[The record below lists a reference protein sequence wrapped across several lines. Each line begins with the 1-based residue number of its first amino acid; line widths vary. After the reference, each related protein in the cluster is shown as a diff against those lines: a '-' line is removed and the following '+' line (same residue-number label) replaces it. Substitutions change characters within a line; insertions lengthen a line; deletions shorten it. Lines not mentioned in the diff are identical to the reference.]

1 MALDGIY
8 LHHIGHELRGKL
20 EGARVDKIHQPNRD
34 ELVFAFRTREAAVKV
49 LFSARANNPR
59 VNVLRTAVENPKQP
73 PMFCMLLRKRL
84 SGAKLVDIKQP
95 QLERVLSFVFEAVN
109 ELGDRVPLTLHTEIM
124 GKYSNVIL
132 CDEREKIV
140 DALKRVDAAMS
151 SKRLVLPGITYHLPP
166 AQDKLSMLQ
175 TCAAELKMALQA
187 LPKNMELSKALL
199 SVLQGVSPIVCREL
213 QYQTGRGTDLYT
225 KEMTDEQYLRLS
237 FFYQQMKETVEGYK
251 GKPYMVV
258 DKRRKPLDFSF
269 INPAQYGISA
279 IVSEKASFSELLE
292 DFYHER
298 DTMERMRVKEQDI
311 LKLLSGASNRL
322 SRKIAAQQAELAE
335 CAKRDTLKI
344 FGDLISANLYAIEKG
359 MKSVRLQNF
368 YDDALPVLDIK
379 LDEMLSP
386 SQNAQKYYNEYRKA
400 KTAEKK
406 LTEQISI
413 ANHEL
418 AYIESVFEALSRAK
432 TEQDLAEIKAELAEE
447 GYIRVIRSKKEKA
460 PSVSAPLRFEGP
472 DDFTVCVGRNNRQN
486 DRLTKTSNNND
497 IWFHTKNIPGSH
509 TVLIT
514 EGREPTERAME
525 FAAALAAKHSRAKDS
540 AKVPVDYTQIRHVS
554 KPQGAKPGM
563 VIYVNYQTMFVNP
576 ADENGQPD

>member
-8 LHHIGHELRGKL
+8 LHHIKQELEKKL

-59 VNVLRTAVENPKQP
+59 INIMRSAVENPKQP

-84 SGAKLVDIKQP
+84 SGAKLLEIRQP
-95 QLERVLSFVFEAVN
+95 QLERVLSFVFEAVG
-109 ELGDRVPLTLHTEIM
+109 ELGDRVQLTLHTEIM

-132 CDEREKIV
+132 CDKQEKIV

-151 SKRLVLPGITYHLPP
+151 SQRLVLPGLTYHLPP
-166 AQDKLSMLQ
+166 AQDKLNMLG
-175 TCAAELKMALQA
+175 TSAAQLGKALRA

-213 QYQTGRGTDLYT
+213 QFQTGRGAELFI
-225 KEMTDEQYLRLS
+225 KEMTEEQYLRLS
-237 FFYQQMKETVEGYK
+237 FFYQQMKETVENEA

-258 DKRRKPLDFSF
+258 DKQRKPMDFSF
-269 INPAQYGISA
+269 MNPAQYGISA

-311 LKLLSGASNRL
+311 LKLLSNASDRL
-322 SRKIAAQQAELAE
+322 SRKIAAQQAELE
-335 CAKRDTLKI
+335 QCAKRDTLKI
-344 FGDLISANLYAIEKG
+344 YGDLISANLYAMEKG
-359 MKSVRLQNF
+359 AKSVRLQNF
-368 YDDALPVLDIK
+368 YDEALPEIDIK
-379 LDEMLSP
+379 LDEMLTP
-386 SQNAQKYYNEYRKA
+386 SQNAQKYYKEYRKA
-400 KTAEKK
+400 KTAEEK

-413 ANHEL
+413 AQREL
-418 AYIESVFEALSRAK
+418 AYIDSVFESLSRAK
-432 TEQDLAEIKAELAEE
+432 TEQDLAEIKGELAEE
-447 GYIRVIRSKKEKA
+447 GYIRIIRSKKEKA
-460 PSVSAPLRFEGP
+460 PTVSAPLRFDGP

-486 DRLTKTSNNND
+486 DKLTKTSNNND

-525 FAAALAAKHSRAKDS
+525 FAATLAAKHSRAKDS
-540 AKVPVDYTQIRHVS
+540 SQVPVDYTQIRHVS

-576 ADENGQPD
+576 VDEIE

>member
-8 LHHIGHELRGKL
+8 LHHIKKELEEKL

-49 LFSARANNPR
+49 LYSARANNPR
-59 VNVLRTAVENPKQP
+59 VNVLRSAVENPKQP

-84 SGAKLVDIKQP
+84 SGAKLIEITQP
-95 QLERVLSFVFEAVN
+95 QLERVLRFVFEAVN
-109 ELGDRVPLTLHTEIM
+109 ELGDRVRLTLHTEIM

-132 CDEREKIV
+132 TDEQGKIV

-151 SKRLVLPGITYHLPP
+151 SQRLVLPGITYQLPP
-166 AQDKLSMLQ
+166 AQDKLSMLE
-175 TCAAELKMALQA
+175 TSAAQLGNALRA

-213 QYQTGRGTDLYT
+213 QFQTGRGADLFT

-237 FFYQQMKETVEGYK
+237 FFYQQMKETVEGCS
-251 GKPYMVV
+251 GKPCMVA
-258 DKRRKPLDFSF
+258 DKKRKPLDFSF
-269 INPAQYGISA
+269 INPAQYGTSA

-292 DFYHER
+292 DFYNER

-311 LKLLSGASNRL
+311 LKLLSNASDRL
-322 SRKIAAQQAELAE
+322 SRKINAQQAELSE
-335 CAKRDTLKI
+335 CAKRETLKI
-344 FGDLISANLYAIEKG
+344 YGDLLNANLYSIPKG
-359 MKSVRLQNF
+359 AKMVRLQNF
-368 YDDALPVLDIK
+368 YDEALPEIDIK
-379 LDEMLSP
+379 LDETLGP
-386 SQNAQKYYNEYRKA
+386 SQNAQKYYKEYRKA
-400 KTAEKK
+400 KTAEEK

-413 ANHEL
+413 ANREL
-418 AYIESVFEALSRAK
+418 AYIDSVFEALSRAI

-460 PSVSAPLRFEGP
+460 SAVSAPLRFEGP

-486 DRLTKTSNNND
+486 DKLTKAANNND

-514 EGREPTERAME
+514 EGREPTEHALE
-525 FAAALAAKHSRAKDS
+525 FAATLAAKHSRAKDS
-540 AKVPVDYTQIRHVS
+540 AQVPVDYTQVRHVS
-554 KPQGAKPGM
+554 KLQGAKPGM

-576 ADENGQPD
+576 VDEDE